1 MSEMRASQLESRLD
15 MHIEFGPLSG
25 NSNVSLFLLKPEL
38 VTQDYVS
45 WLNDPEV
52 NQYLE
57 SRFVTHTLESSRNFV
72 AYPSNPSAP

>member
-15 MHIEFGPLSG
+15 MHIELGPLSR

-38 VTQDYVS
+38 VTQNYVS

-57 SRFVTHTLESSRNFV
+57 SRFCY
-72 AYPSNPSAP
+72 AYS